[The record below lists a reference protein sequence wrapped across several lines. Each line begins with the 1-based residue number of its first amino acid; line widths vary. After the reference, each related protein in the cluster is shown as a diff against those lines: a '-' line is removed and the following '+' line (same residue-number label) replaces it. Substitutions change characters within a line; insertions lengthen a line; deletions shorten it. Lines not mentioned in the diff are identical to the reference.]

1 MDKSVQILIDDA
13 IQKCL
18 FNSLQ
23 YLLLMLS
30 NVQNSILI
38 YSLVF
43 VNKNRI
49 LKQFFSFLR
58 KKSYSALLSVIGN
71 LISWAGQKSLLNF
84 LQLITWNRSFQCFF
98 MSEIL
103 FACLPLSPVIM
114 VIFLIEDPL
123 CFLDIFGTML
133 S

>member
-1 MDKSVQILIDDA
+1 MMDKSVQILIDDA

-71 LISWAGQKSLLNF
+71 LIS
-84 LQLITWNRSFQCFF
+84 
-98 MSEIL
+98 
-103 FACLPLSPVIM
+103 
-114 VIFLIEDPL
+114 
-123 CFLDIFGTML
+123 
-133 S
+133 